1 VRVMGVPVV
10 LSGDW
15 ILNTEADDDRDEAW
29 LAGAAVGQAR
39 EPRSWRLSWD
49 YRRLEKD
56 SLLGVFSKGD
66 PGGGGTDV
74 KGHRFG
80 LEYVIVKN
88 VKAGANYYL
97 DKKNIS
103 AGERETDYRK
113 LQLEISFQF

>member
-1 VRVMGVPVV
+1 
-10 LSGDW
+10 
-15 ILNTEADDDRDEAW
+15 
-29 LAGAAVGQAR
+29 
-39 EPRSWRLSWD
+39 
-49 YRRLEKD
+49 
-56 SLLGVFSKGD
+56 
-66 PGGGGTDV
+66 
-74 KGHRFG
+74 